1 MALDVYEVI
10 TAKFID
16 ALSKGVVPWRRP
28 WNGSDAPHNYV
39 SKKDYSGGNIWLLN
53 LAAASAGY
61 EHSAW
66 MTYNQAQAL
75 GANVRKGEKSTA
87 VYFWKASK
95 YSKTDKTTGESEEK
109 RSLLLRYYNVFNVAQ
124 IEGLKTQTVREIA
137 PLEAPQAIFDSWC
150 IKPPLQHRGAQASYS
165 PAKDIITMPPR
176 HAFKDAESY
185 YATLFHESI
194 HATGHESRLDRG
206 FAFYGERYAKEELV
220 AEIGAA
226 YLCNRCGIDSPEIDT
241 STTAYLQS
249 WIKVLKGDSRL
260 ILSAASAAQ
269 KAADNVLNVVK
280 QVEAT
285 EDATEDRGD
294 AFQLQEAA

>member
-28 WNGSDAPHNYV
+28 WNGSDAPHNY
-39 SKKDYSGGNIWLLN
+39 
-53 LAAASAGY
+53 
-61 EHSAW
+61 
-66 MTYNQAQAL
+66 
-75 GANVRKGEKSTA
+75 
-87 VYFWKASK
+87 
-95 YSKTDKTTGESEEK
+95 
-109 RSLLLRYYNVFNVAQ
+109 
-124 IEGLKTQTVREIA
+124 
-137 PLEAPQAIFDSWC
+137 
-150 IKPPLQHRGAQASYS
+150 
-165 PAKDIITMPPR
+165 
-176 HAFKDAESY
+176 
-185 YATLFHESI
+185 
-194 HATGHESRLDRG
+194 
-206 FAFYGERYAKEELV
+206 
-220 AEIGAA
+220 
-226 YLCNRCGIDSPEIDT
+226 DT
-241 STTAYLQS
+241 NTTAYLQS